1 MKEVSKREIILYNEL
16 LMAANNIPTVLVIF
30 GATGDLMTKK
40 ITPALFNLHQKGK
53 LPKMFRVIG
62 VARRNLSREQFH
74 GHIIKILKE
83 SDEWTGNKKEAERF
97 LNFFYYHPGRFE
109 ERADYDSLA
118 VELGRVDGEW
128 KVCSNKLF
136 YLAVPPQFYEMI
148 FKHLAGSGLTIP
160 CGPEEGW
167 TRVLVEK
174 PFGKD
179 EKTAEKLDLLL
190 VRLFKEEQIY
200 RIDHYLAKEMLQNI
214 LSFRF
219 SNNILEESWNGK
231 FIEKIEIRL
240 LEKIG
245 AEGRG
250 IFYDEV
256 GALRDVGQNHLL
268 QMLAF
273 VAMEHPKSY
282 NADVIRRAR
291 AEILKHLVPPRK
303 NDIVANTFRAQYEGY
318 RDIEGVK
325 KTSQTETYFRIRG
338 ELDIPRW
345 RGVPIYFESGKR
357 LKKPVKEIIITFRHV
372 EPCLCP
378 PGAGHYKNQIK
389 FSLEPVE
396 GIHITFLSKKPGL
409 QMEVEPR
416 TLEFTYRHK
425 NQKTQYV
432 EEYEK
437 LLLDCIEGNQML
449 FLSTDEVKA
458 MWHFIDPVIK
468 WWKEGAVPL
477 ATYKPDTDEILA
489 EQP

>member
-1 MKEVSKREIILYNEL
+1 
-16 LMAANNIPTVLVIF
+16 MAANNVPTVLVIF

-53 LPKMFRVIG
+53 LPTLFRVIG
-62 VARRNLSREQFH
+62 VGRRNLSCEEFH
-74 GHIIKILKE
+74 THITKILKE
-83 SDEWTGNKKEAERF
+83 SDEWSDNKKEAEKF
-97 LNFFYYHPGRFE
+97 LNLFYYHRGRFE
-109 ERADYDSLA
+109 DPQDYHSLA

-160 CGPEEGW
+160 CGPDEGW

-179 EKTAEKLDLLL
+179 EKTAERLDLLL
-190 VRLFKEEQIY
+190 AKLFKEEQIY

-219 SNNILEESWNGK
+219 SNNILEESWNNK

-240 LEKIG
+240 LEKVG

-273 VAMEHPKSY
+273 VTMEHPKSY
-282 NADVIRRAR
+282 SAEVIRVAR
-291 AEILKHLVPPRK
+291 AKILEQLVPPTK
-303 NDIVANTFRAQYEGY
+303 KDIAQSSFRAQYKGY
-318 RDIEGVK
+318 RAIDGVPK
-325 KTSQTETYFRIRG
+325 NSQTETYFRIRG
-338 ELDIPRW
+338 FLDAPRW
-345 RGVPIYFESGKR
+345 RGVPVYFESGKR
-357 LKKPVKEIIITFRHV
+357 LKSPVKEIVITFKHV

-378 PGAGHYKNQIK
+378 PGTGHYKNRVT
-389 FSLEPVE
+389 FSLEPKE

-416 TLEFTYRHK
+416 MLEFTYRHK

-437 LLLDCIEGNQML
+437 LLLDCVEGNQML
-449 FLSTDEVKA
+449 FLSTAEVKA

-468 WWKEGAVPL
+468 WWKESVVPL
-477 ATYKPDTDEILA
+477 STYTPDTDEVLV
-489 EQP
+489 EYL

>member
-1 MKEVSKREIILYNEL
+1 MP
-16 LMAANNIPTVLVIF
+16 ANNIPTVLVIF

-40 ITPALFNLHQKGK
+40 ITPALFNLFQKGK
-53 LPKMFRVIG
+53 LPKLFRIIG
-62 VARRNLSREQFH
+62 VARRNISREEFH
-74 GHIIKILKE
+74 THITQILKK
-83 SDEWTGNKKEAERF
+83 SDEWNGNKKEAERF
-97 LNFFYYHPGRFE
+97 LNFFYYHQGKFE
-109 ERADYDSLA
+109 TRKDYDTLA
-118 VELGRVDGEW
+118 HELGRVDGEW

-136 YLAVPPQFYEMI
+136 YLAVPPQFYETI

-174 PFGKD
+174 PFGSD
-179 EKTAEKLDLLL
+179 EDTAEKLDLLL
-190 VRLFKEEQIY
+190 AKLFKEEQIY

-219 SNNILEESWNGK
+219 SNNILEEGWNNK

-240 LEKIG
+240 LETLG

-250 IFYDEV
+250 AFYDGV

-273 VAMEHPKSY
+273 VTMEHPKNY
-282 NADVIRRAR
+282 GADVIRAAR
-291 AEILKHLVPPRK
+291 ADILKHLVPPTK
-303 NDIVANTFRAQYEGY
+303 KEVYEHSFRAQYKGF

-325 KTSQTETYFRIRG
+325 KRSQTETYFRIRG
-338 ELDIPRW
+338 FLDTPRW
-345 RGVPIYFESGKR
+345 RGVPIFFESGKR
-357 LKKPVKEIIITFRHV
+357 LKSPVKEIVVTYKHV

-378 PGAGHYKNQIK
+378 AGAGHYKNK
-389 FSLEPVE
+389 VVFSLEPRE

-409 QMEVEPR
+409 ELQVEPR
-416 TLEFTYRHK
+416 ELEFIYRHRNLK
-425 NQKTQYV
+425 SQYV

-458 MWHFIDPVIK
+458 MWRFIDPVVR
-468 WWKEGAVPL
+468 WWRQDVVPL
-477 ATYKPDTDEILA
+477 ETYVPDTDKVIESAL
-489 EQP
+489 

>member
-1 MKEVSKREIILYNEL
+1 MP
-16 LMAANNIPTVLVIF
+16 ANNIPTVLVIF

-40 ITPALFNLHQKGK
+40 ITPALFNLYRKGK
-53 LPKMFRVIG
+53 LPKLFRVIG
-62 VARRNLSREQFH
+62 VARRDLSREEFH
-74 GHIIKILKE
+74 DHVTQILKT
-83 SDEWTGNKKEAERF
+83 SDEWSGNKKEAEKF
-97 LNFFYYHPGRFE
+97 LEFFYYHQGKFE
-109 ERADYDSLA
+109 ERSDYDSLA
-118 VELGRVDGEW
+118 VDLGRIDGEW

-160 CGPEEGW
+160 CGPDEGW

-174 PFGKD
+174 PFGRD
-179 EKTAEKLDLLL
+179 EDTAEKLDLLL
-190 VRLFKEEQIY
+190 AKLFKEEQIY

-219 SNNILEESWNGK
+219 SNNIFEEGWNNR
-231 FIEKIEIRL
+231 FIEKIEVRL

-273 VAMEHPKSY
+273 VTMDHPKSY
-282 NADVIRRAR
+282 DAEVIRNAR
-291 AEILKHLVPPRK
+291 AALLKNLVPPK
-303 NDIVANTFRAQYEGY
+303 KKDIANHTFRAQYEGY
-318 RDIEGVK
+318 RDIKGVK
-325 KTSQTETYFRIRG
+325 RGSKTETYFKIRG
-338 ELDIPRW
+338 ELDTPRW
-345 RGVPIYFESGKR
+345 KGVPIYFESGKR
-357 LKKPVKEIIITFRHV
+357 LKSAVKEIVITYKHV
-372 EPCLCP
+372 SPCLCP
-378 PGAGHYKNQIK
+378 PGAGHYNNKMIIT
-389 FSLEPVE
+389 LEPEE
-396 GIHITFLSKKPGL
+396 GIKITFLAKKPGL

-416 TLEFTYRHK
+416 ELQFTYRHK

-458 MWHFIDPVIK
+458 MWHFIDPVIR
-468 WWKEGAVPL
+468 WWREGIVPL
-477 ATYKPDTDEILA
+477 ETYKPDSDEVLK
-489 EQP
+489 ELP

>member
-1 MKEVSKREIILYNEL
+1 
-16 LMAANNIPTVLVIF
+16 MAANNIPTVLVIF

-40 ITPALFNLHQKGK
+40 ITPALFNLYRKGK

-62 VARRNLSREQFH
+62 VARRNLSREEFH
-74 GHIIKILKE
+74 KHVTKILKD
-83 SDEWTGNKKEAERF
+83 SDEWNGNKEEATKF
-97 LNFFYYHPGRFE
+97 INYFYYHQGRFE

-118 VELGRVDGEW
+118 LELGRVDGEW

-136 YLAVPPQFYEMI
+136 YLAVPPQFYETI

-160 CGPEEGW
+160 CGPDEGW

-190 VRLFKEEQIY
+190 AKLFKEEQIY

-219 SNNILEESWNGK
+219 SNNILEQNWSNK
-231 FIEKIEIRL
+231 YIEKIEIRL

-250 IFYDEV
+250 LFYDGV

-273 VAMEHPKSY
+273 VTMEHPKSY
-282 NADVIRRAR
+282 AADVIRAAR
-291 AEILKHLVPPRK
+291 ANILKHLVPPTK
-303 NDIVANTFRAQYEGY
+303 KGIQETSFRAQYTGY
-318 RDIEGVK
+318 RTIDGVN
-325 KTSQTETYFRIRG
+325 KTSQTETYFRIQG
-338 ELDIPRW
+338 ELGTPRW
-345 RGVPIYFESGKR
+345 RGVPVLFESGKR
-357 LKKPVKEIIITFRHV
+357 LKSPLKEIVITFKHV

-378 PGAGHYKNQIK
+378 PGAGHYKNQIV
-389 FSLEPVE
+389 FSLEPEE

-409 QMEVEPR
+409 NMEIEPR
-416 TLEFTYRHK
+416 TLEFTYRK
-425 NQKTQYV
+425 RNGKVQYV

-449 FLSTDEVKA
+449 FLSTEEVKA

-468 WWKEGAVPL
+468 WWKKGVVPL
-477 ATYKPDTDEILA
+477 STYKPDTDLVRAQNE
-489 EQP
+489 